1 MKNQVEMSETHLL
14 EVRRRILNVTK
25 GLLVKYGY
33 KKTTIRLIVQHSGVL
48 IGSIYYIFRN
58 KEEIFQSIL
67 VEMVDNALKKIDVRC
82 PDASPVFRYAAAC
95 AIEIREM
102 DAAPIIRDVYKE
114 VYDSPLIFESMVEQY
129 TRMCHHYFD
138 GTPLAASDEEY
149 YERMLLLKGA
159 MRGCIGELYFKRPHD
174 HARSRRRL
182 LALAL
187 HLFHIPEQEITALVE
202 RVEFQNDLW
211 LTIANELAM
220 RPIGE

>member
-1 MKNQVEMSETHLL
+1 MKNQVGMSETHLQ

-58 KEEIFQSIL
+58 KAEIFQSIL
-67 VEMVDNALKKIDVRC
+67 VGMVDNALAKIDARC
-82 PDASPVFRYAAAC
+82 PGEAPAFRYAAAC

-102 DAAPIIRDVYKE
+102 EAAHIIRDVYKE
-114 VYDSPLIFESMVEQY
+114 GYDSPLIFESMVEQY

-138 GTPLAASDEEY
+138 DTPLAASDEEY
-149 YERMLLLKGA
+149 YGRMLLLKGA
-159 MRGCIGELYFKRPHD
+159 MRACIGELYFKKPHD

-182 LALAL
+182 LSLAL
-187 HLFHIPEQEITALVE
+187 HLFHIPEEEITALVE
-202 RVEFQNDLW
+202 RVEFQSDLW

-220 RPIGE
+220 QPIGE